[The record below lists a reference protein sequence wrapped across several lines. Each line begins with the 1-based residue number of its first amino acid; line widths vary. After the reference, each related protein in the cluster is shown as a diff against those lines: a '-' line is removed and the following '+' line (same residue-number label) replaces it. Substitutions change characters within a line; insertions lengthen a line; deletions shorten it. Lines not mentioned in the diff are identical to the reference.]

1 MDLSLNDH
9 RVDAGAAVVQRI
21 EAADFGLAGG
31 AVDVDHTQ
39 VDAKREGEVGRV
51 VVMHGFQ
58 ARLQAGR
65 WLVVGLPRH
74 F

>member
-1 MDLSLNDH
+1 MYLSLNDH

-21 EAADFGLAGG
+21 EAADFCLAGG

-51 VVMHGFQ
+51 VVVHGFKPWLQ
-58 ARLQAGR
+58 ARG
-65 WLVVGLPRH
+65 WLVVGLPSH